1 MISVSNQLIPKDGSV
16 QLKIYTVYGVMS
28 SSSSNTYLEDARR
41 SKICNTLN
49 TTDYLIAMQYGSKL
63 SNMTHRFNPR
73 KNEAIRNPIISN
85 KNNANNNSDS
95 KYGAGDENDKDG
107 KVFSSITESKHELI
121 KMLTNRKN

>member
-1 MISVSNQLIPKDGSV
+1 
-16 QLKIYTVYGVMS
+16 MS

-85 KNNANNNSDS
+85 SNANNSDR
-95 KYGAGDENDKDG
+95 KYGGGDENDKDG